1 MQTVTSTTLRED
13 EELRKFFETLVST
26 YLNSHSQYARIDILN
41 CPGSHVYPPTVI
53 INLVSDSKSALCA
66 KASQK
71 LIMILVTVTVSDVM
85 SCTSA
90 VSQNSEGEKL
100 IADMKKL
107 LGVPVFAYSDIQGAQ
122 ITEAGSDEK
131 AR

>member
-1 MQTVTSTTLRED
+1 M
-13 EELRKFFETLVST
+13 
-26 YLNSHSQYARIDILN
+26 
-41 CPGSHVYPPTVI
+41 
-53 INLVSDSKSALCA
+53 SDSKPALCA
-66 KASQK
+66 KAINHSQK
-71 LIMILVTVTVSDVM
+71 LIMILVTVTILAVSDVM